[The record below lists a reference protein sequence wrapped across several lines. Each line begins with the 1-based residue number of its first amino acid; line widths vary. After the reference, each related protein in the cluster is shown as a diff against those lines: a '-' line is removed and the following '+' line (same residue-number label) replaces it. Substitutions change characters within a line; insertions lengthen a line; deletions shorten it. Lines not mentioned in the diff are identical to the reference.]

1 MFLRNCNYNF
11 CLFFR
16 QLQLLRYL
24 LVVIVS
30 VGAGRG
36 VAEAA
41 GAGERGRAQ
50 LSADPRHQA
59 HRSSPPPL
67 IAFLC
72 RDVNLNRIRLDQA
85 HFPGSGIICSG
96 CRQK

>member
-1 MFLRNCNYNF
+1 MSIFSPTTVVTV
-11 CLFFR
+11 
-16 QLQLLRYL
+16 